1 MKKVIRAI
9 HSLFSM
15 APMLVI
21 VLVVINL
28 LSAVQPFVNV
38 IFSQKIIDSFLVGS
52 KWRVMIVYAL
62 WAMGLNAGILLVK
75 TALTRR
81 QEILLKQFSL
91 SFENKIC
98 IHQMNFSLSDNMS
111 NRVQEARRNIEQ
123 AKMRGLQFETL
134 IPRIQQFIQGI
145 FSLLFAYK
153 SPMLI

>member
-81 QEILLKQFSL
+81 QEILL
-91 SFENKIC
+91 
-98 IHQMNFSLSDNMS
+98 
-111 NRVQEARRNIEQ
+111 
-123 AKMRGLQFETL
+123 
-134 IPRIQQFIQGI
+134 
-145 FSLLFAYK
+145 
-153 SPMLI
+153 